1 MAAVEIGL
9 AEFDSTALHGFEL
22 TRDAAEDVFRT
33 LATET
38 LEERK
43 LNPGLPADRA
53 DIIVAGCCILV
64 ATMRR
69 LHLDSIIVSTRSLM
83 DGIASRE
90 RLKP

>member
-1 MAAVEIGL
+1 
-9 AEFDSTALHGFEL
+9 
-22 TRDAAEDVFRT
+22 
-33 LATET
+33 

-90 RLKP
+90 RLKL

>member
-1 MAAVEIGL
+1 M
-9 AEFDSTALHGFEL
+9 
-22 TRDAAEDVFRT
+22 
-33 LATET
+33 ATET
-38 LEERK
+38 LAQRV

-69 LHLDSIIVSTRSLM
+69 LRLDEIIISTRSLL
-83 DGIASRE
+83 DGLAARE